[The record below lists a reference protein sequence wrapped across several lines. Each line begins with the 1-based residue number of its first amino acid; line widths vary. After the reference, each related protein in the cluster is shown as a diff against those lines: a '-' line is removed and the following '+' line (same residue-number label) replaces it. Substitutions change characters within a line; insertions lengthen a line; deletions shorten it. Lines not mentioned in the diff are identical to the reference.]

1 MKRYIHKIFIAITVI
16 TVTFLAACEDVVQV
30 DLPEEYADLIS
41 VEAYLTTDST
51 DNIYVRVEKTLPVDR
66 TESNPA
72 VSHATVE
79 ILDNSA
85 NPNTVLLQEQ
95 GKTGVYRLPANK
107 VYPAQTG
114 RTYTLKI
121 TTPDGTVITGSE
133 KLKAVENLDKTR
145 INLSGRGN
153 YEFLAI
159 FINAQETS
167 GLGDYYKWDIFINN
181 QLMNESQYLSIAS
194 DELVDGNY
202 IYDFEIFTD
211 FATSEDE
218 KMLHKGDT
226 VRVEQLSI
234 SKSVYDFYLG
244 MINQT
249 FSGSPFSVPPANVPG
264 NLTSS
269 DGKRV
274 LGIFSARDKSK
285 GTEIIIDD
293 NNYTPLA
300 SSVPR

>member
-1 MKRYIHKIFIAITVI
+1 MKRIINTIFITVA
-16 TVTFLAACEDVVQV
+16 VLASAVLTSCEDVVQV

-41 VEAYLTTDST
+41 VEAYLTSDSVN
-51 DNIYVRVEKTLPVDR
+51 NIYVRIEKTLPVDR
-66 TESNPA
+66 AEENPA
-72 VSHATVE
+72 VIDAIVE
-79 ILDNSA
+79 ISDDNDI
-85 NPNTVLLQEQ
+85 PNSVLLEEAGQ
-95 GKTGVYRLPANK
+95 TGIYRLPLNT
-107 VYPAQTG
+107 VYPAETG
-114 RTYTLKI
+114 RIYTLKI
-121 TTPDGTVITGSE
+121 TTTDGTVITGSE
-133 KLKAVENLDKTR
+133 ELKAVENLDDTR
-145 INLSGRGN
+145 INLSARGN
-153 YEFLAI
+153 FEFLAI
-159 FINAQETS
+159 FINAQETP

-181 QLMNESQYLSIAS
+181 ELMYESEYLSIAS

-234 SKSVYDFYLG
+234 SKSVYDFYMG
-244 MINQT
+244 MINQS

-274 LGIFSARDKSK
+274 LGMFSARDISVGK
-285 GTEIIIDD
+285 EIIIDD
-293 NNYTPLA
+293 KNYTPLV
-300 SSVPR
+300 SSIPH